1 MARTHKPNSRLAE
14 LAGDV
19 PKLATS
25 DDLMS
30 AVPTNTGQEIPRN
43 RSARKPGHINLKAVA
58 EVLSEEGMDLGL
70 NLVRILQAGTLEPEV
85 AARIQLEL
93 LQYVQPKLKAV
104 EMRVSGELELTN
116 EQLDDR
122 IRALMSKTE

>member
-1 MARTHKPNSRLAE
+1 
-14 LAGDV
+14 
-19 PKLATS
+19 
-25 DDLMS
+25 
-30 AVPTNTGQEIPRN
+30 
-43 RSARKPGHINLKAVA
+43 
-58 EVLSEEGMDLGL
+58 
-70 NLVRILQAGTLEPEV
+70 LEPEV